1 MKELF
6 LSLLLLPLSLAVSL
20 TWENKPQ
27 NNPSLKEKLK
37 NSKQEMECCDEAE
50 DICIFQVFIY
60 EGQCVDEDDNSK
72 CHQVP
77 SSLVRLDGFIFYFP
91 DVAFLLKVSVSQC
104 QKRLQKTVA
113 ILTLERS
120 LLLFLAMWFLRDC
133 RYLIQFPKI
142 FLCCQAYK
150 MFSDLWMSCLHDS
163 FADAGLW

>member
-37 NSKQEMECCDEAE
+37 NSKQEMECCEAE

-104 QKRLQKTVA
+104 QKRLQETVA
-113 ILTLERS
+113 ILALERS
-120 LLLFLAMWFLRDC
+120 LLLFSSNVISA
-133 RYLIQFPKI
+133 
-142 FLCCQAYK
+142 
-150 MFSDLWMSCLHDS
+150 
-163 FADAGLW
+163 